1 MNTHLLYAN
10 SIRIKKFQ
18 SLTSYFLHIYSCHLH
33 FHQAKSWF
41 EIVLCVEKSSNHCI
55 LTTYQYQRG
64 RIYCLSIKLV
74 SSSLTIRVCSRQKF
88 KNCHGGT
95 NCIHPGYIPPQQVRN
110 LLEPYML
117 GCKQRQ
123 NLTFSHNKLLC
134 IVILVKDKF

>member
-1 MNTHLLYAN
+1 MNTHLLHAN

-74 SSSLTIRVCSRQKF
+74 ISVFVAMVGFCCLWLHCSCPSDQVTSKTAPAHPHATGVAVF
-88 KNCHGGT
+88 PALFQQIQ
-95 NCIHPGYIPPQQVRN
+95 CISDY
-110 LLEPYML
+110 
-117 GCKQRQ
+117 
-123 NLTFSHNKLLC
+123 
-134 IVILVKDKF
+134 